1 MWIAFYLPLLGFGE
15 PPGCEDWW
23 SLLVLHNSHL
33 SWNCTSCQ
41 LPLLSWATSIN
52 LCEGVICLPSMT
64 LDHFSYSSSLCLLF
78 NPYGPVS
85 PSLIVSTIFKS
96 FNVIYQNSV
105 LQTVL
110 HVEYW
115 ICTLTSK
122 KWIGPFNSITMTLQ
136 TPSTIFKRCFLSSLE
151 IALFLKNQT
160 SNSHPAHSLVLF

>member
-1 MWIAFYLPLLGFGE
+1 MSRLNARIGGVYWFCTILIYLGIV
-15 PPGCEDWW
+15 PPANYLF
-23 SLLVLHNSHL
+23 SLE
-33 SWNCTSCQ
+33 Q
-41 LPLLSWATSIN
+41 LPLAYVRALS
-52 LCEGVICLPSMT
+52 VYHPCLLIT
-64 LDHFSYSSSLCLLF
+64 FSYSSSLCLLF

-85 PSLIVSTIFKS
+85 PSLIVSTIFNS
-96 FNVIYQNSV
+96 FNVICQNSV

-136 TPSTIFKRCFLSSLE
+136 TPSTIFKRCFLSSFE

-160 SNSHPAHSLVLF
+160 SNSHPARSLVLF